1 MQQLLLL
8 VLAAILVAVALLV
21 GLDMFQQSAEQAQQF
36 IIAQDLLTIANLAQ
50 AWFRRPD
57 ELSGGNRSFTNLS
70 FAALN
75 FDSVNVNGTFT
86 LVDRQ
91 TNSFRVLGTANG
103 EDSLQVTLRV
113 YPDSVALHNLAP

>member
-21 GLDMFQQSAEQAQQF
+21 GLDMFQQSAEQAQHF

>member
-8 VLAAILVAVALLV
+8 VLAALLVAVALVV
-21 GLDMFQQSAEQAQQF
+21 GLDMFQQNAEQANQF
-36 IIAQDLLTIANLAQ
+36 FITQDLLTIANLAQ

-70 FAALN
+70 FAAIN
-75 FDSVNVNGTFT
+75 FDSVNTNGTFM

-91 TNSFRVLGTANG
+91 THSFRVIGTALEG
-103 EDSLQVTLRV
+103 DSLQVTLSV
-113 YPDSVALHNLAP
+113 YPDSVALLNDAP

>member
-21 GLDMFQQSAEQAQQF
+21 GLDMFQQSAEQAQQS

-91 TNSFRVLGTANG
+91 PKSFRVLGTANG

-113 YPDSVALHNLAP
+113 YPDSVALHNLVP

>member
-21 GLDMFQQSAEQAQQF
+21 GLDMFQQSAEQAQHS

-113 YPDSVALHNLAP
+113 YPDSVALHNLVP

>member
-21 GLDMFQQSAEQAQQF
+21 GLDMFQQSAEQAQQS

-113 YPDSVALHNLAP
+113 YPDSVALHNLVP

>member
-70 FAALN
+70 FAAIN
-75 FDSVNVNGTFT
+75 FDSVNVNATFT

-91 TNSFRVLGTANG
+91 TNSFRVLGTATG

>member
-8 VLAAILVAVALLV
+8 VLAAILVAVALVV
-21 GLDMFQQSAEQAQQF
+21 GIDMFQESAEQANQF
-36 IIAQDLLTIANLAQ
+36 IITQDLLTIASLAQ

-70 FAALN
+70 FAAIN
-75 FDSVNVNGTFT
+75 FDSVNINGAFM

-91 TNSFRVLGTANG
+91 THSFRVIGTASAG
-103 EDSLQVTLRV
+103 DSLQMTLSV
-113 YPDSVALHNLAP
+113 YPDSVALLNNER

>member
-8 VLAAILVAVALLV
+8 VLAAILVAVALVV

-36 IIAQDLLTIANLAQ
+36 IITQDLLTIANLAQ

-57 ELSGGNRSFTNLS
+57 DFSGGNRSFTNLS
-70 FAALN
+70 FAAIN
-75 FDSVNVNGTFT
+75 FDSVNVNATFT

-91 TNSFRVLGTANG
+91 TNSFRVLGTATG